1 METFAVIVAAGRGER
16 MAAGR
21 PKAFLEVGGETLLV
35 RSARALDAAASVDGI
50 VAVVP
55 AADVEAARRLLEP
68 VAKVSAIVP
77 GGERRQDSVLCGM
90 KAAPAGFEGIV
101 LVHDAARPFVTPALI
116 DALTAEA
123 RRSGA
128 AVPVWAVTDTVKR
141 VRDGVI
147 VETVDRGELAAAQT
161 PQAFRL
167 AVLVRAYEAAFRDRV
182 TVTDEAMAVERLG
195 ERVAAVDGEAMNRK
209 LTTPDDLVWAEAMLQ
224 SPARAAR

>member
-21 PKAFLEVGGETLLV
+21 PKAFVEVGGETLLV
-35 RSARALDAAASVDGI
+35 RSARAFEAAASIDGI

-55 AADVEAARRLLEP
+55 RAEVDAASRLLEP
-68 VAKVSAIVP
+68 VPKVTAVVA
-77 GGERRQDSVLCGM
+77 GGERRQDSVLEGM
-90 KAAPAGFEGIV
+90 KAAPDGFDGIV

-123 RRSGA
+123 QRSGA
-128 AVPVWAVTDTVKR
+128 AVPVWAVADTVKR
-141 VRDGVI
+141 VKDGVI
-147 VETVDRGELAAAQT
+147 VETVDRTELAAAQT

-167 AVLVRAYEAAFRDRV
+167 SLLARAYEAAFRDRV

-195 ERVAAVDGEAMNRK
+195 ERVVAVEGEALNRK
-209 LTTPDDLVWAEAMLQ
+209 LTTADDLVWAEAMLAAT
-224 SPARAAR
+224 ARASR